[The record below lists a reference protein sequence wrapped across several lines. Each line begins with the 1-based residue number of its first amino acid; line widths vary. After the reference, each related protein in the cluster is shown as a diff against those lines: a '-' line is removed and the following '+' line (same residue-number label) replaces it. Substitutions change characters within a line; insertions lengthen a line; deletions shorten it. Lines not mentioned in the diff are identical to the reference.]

1 MSSKENVL
9 EKKEKKSALS
19 KAGIYICLVAL
30 VVVFAILCSMK
41 GVNYLSANNISNIF
55 VQTSVIGIV
64 AIGTSMIILTGGI
77 DLSCGSMLAFNGIF
91 CAILITKGGLP
102 VPVALIITIV
112 LSCVV
117 GYLTGIGISVGKLPP
132 FIMTLGVMNMA
143 EGAALAMNGGQPVS
157 GLPGG
162 LNAFAKA
169 SLFGIPS
176 FIFVLIGL
184 YALMIFVMH
193 RTKYGYHVYALGG
206 NPQAARLSGI
216 NTKKLEISVYTLGG
230 LFTGIASILLLARL
244 SYAAPTSG
252 IGYEMDAIG
261 SCVIGG
267 ISLSG
272 GQGKMFNTLIGALI
286 LTIIKNG
293 LQMLDI
299 SSYYQT
305 IVTGAIIVFAVFIDK
320 AEARKAE

>member
-1 MSSKENVL
+1 
-9 EKKEKKSALS
+9 
-19 KAGIYICLVAL
+19 
-30 VVVFAILCSMK
+30 
-41 GVNYLSANNISNIF
+41 
-55 VQTSVIGIV
+55 
-64 AIGTSMIILTGGI
+64 
-77 DLSCGSMLAFNGIF
+77 
-91 CAILITKGGLP
+91 
-102 VPVALIITIV
+102 
-112 LSCVV
+112 
-117 GYLTGIGISVGKLPP
+117 
-132 FIMTLGVMNMA
+132 
-143 EGAALAMNGGQPVS
+143 
-157 GLPGG
+157 
-162 LNAFAKA
+162 
-169 SLFGIPS
+169 
-176 FIFVLIGL
+176 
-184 YALMIFVMH
+184 MIFVMH